1 MKTWIFL
8 FLLNILLVLFWISE
22 KEIYWSA
29 FNSFNLGWCTQG
41 LLEEVI
47 KWKHGEKYSDTE

>member
-22 KEIYWSA
+22 KEIYWIA
-29 FNSFNLGWCTQG
+29 FSSFNLGWSTLG
-41 LLEEVI
+41 LLEEVV
-47 KWKHGEKYSDTE
+47 KWKHGEKYSEKE